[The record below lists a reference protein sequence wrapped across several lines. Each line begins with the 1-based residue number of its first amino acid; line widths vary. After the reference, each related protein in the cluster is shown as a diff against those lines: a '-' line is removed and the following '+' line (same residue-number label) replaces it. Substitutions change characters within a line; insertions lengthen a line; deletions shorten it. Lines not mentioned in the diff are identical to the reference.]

1 MLSYS
6 EGVYIPKIKLYNSE
20 ETLVQNSK
28 PSKRMARFIEI
39 KAADIQSLTF
49 DERNDTGDLVRS
61 RKGLVDEEDDKV
73 TDSKFLVRLVSR
85 DTGRK
90 INIVVDFKER

>member
-1 MLSYS
+1 
-6 EGVYIPKIKLYNSE
+6 
-20 ETLVQNSK
+20 
-28 PSKRMARFIEI
+28 MARFIEI

-49 DERNDTGDLVRS
+49 DERNDSGDLVRS

>member
-1 MLSYS
+1 
-6 EGVYIPKIKLYNSE
+6 
-20 ETLVQNSK
+20 
-28 PSKRMARFIEI
+28 
-39 KAADIQSLTF
+39 
-49 DERNDTGDLVRS
+49 GDLVRS

>member
-1 MLSYS
+1 M
-6 EGVYIPKIKLYNSE
+6 YNPE
-20 ETLVQNSK
+20 ENLVSNSV

-39 KAADIQSLTF
+39 KAADLQSLAY
-49 DERNDTGDLVRS
+49 DERNESGDLVRS
-61 RKGLVDEEDDKV
+61 RKGLIEEQDDRI
-73 TDSKFLVRLVSR
+73 TDSKFLVRLTSR